1 MSIFVVES
9 REVDQQFSIVFR
21 KYLLFNIDERLFCR
35 KCSFL
40 SVDPFCAVSV
50 TPSSCG
56 QKLEKYSKQMSNFT
70 MSYFRTVY
78 NGTPSEKSNVGAF
91 MHNIL
96 SFPNGKL
103 PCDPPNRHCKN
114 NLNSQLMIF
123 DAILNLHPN
132 IPARHWRRIYR
143 GPGKTIIRVPFQG
156 AVRRYGSL
164 V

>member
-9 REVDQQFSIVFR
+9 REVDQQFSIV
-21 KYLLFNIDERLFCR
+21 LGNIFYSTLVNDFFCR
-35 KCSFL
+35 KCLFL
-40 SVDPFCAVSV
+40 SADPFCAVSV

-56 QKLEKYSKQMSNFT
+56 QTLEKYSKQMSNFT

-78 NGTPSEKSNVGAF
+78 NERRRKKSNVGAF

-123 DAILNLHPN
+123 DAILNLHPD

-143 GPGKTIIRVPFQG
+143 GPGKTIIGVPFQG
-156 AVRRYGSL
+156 SVRRYGSL